1 MVEHILARR
10 SIRDGYSG
18 RGVPD
23 EAVEQIL
30 ACGLAAPSSK
40 NAQPWRIHV
49 VTDASTLAEA
59 ADAVQGAKHAAS
71 YVPVDPATGRARPD
85 WQSTVA
91 ESASVL
97 RQVGLGLFIEN
108 SGRFSDGRR
117 NIAHAADDVR
127 EDALVGYSFEMIG
140 IGAAVQNMWL
150 AAQSLGLAGVFMG
163 DILVAESWFRQRL
176 EMVGDLVGVLAIGYS
191 EGGPAPRRLAQ
202 DRVVVHPGSNERE

>member
-10 SIRDGYSG
+10 SVRDGYE
-18 RGVPD
+18 RREVPPD
-23 EAVEQIL
+23 AVDRIL

-49 VTDASTLAEA
+49 VTDVTLLAEA
-59 ADAVQGAKHAAS
+59 ADAVQGAKHAAT
-71 YVPVDPATGRARPD
+71 YVPVDPSTGRARPD
-85 WQSTVA
+85 WPSTVA

-117 NIAHAADDVR
+117 NIAQADDDVR

-140 IGAAVQNMWL
+140 IGAAIQNMWL
-150 AAQSLGLAGVFMG
+150 AAQALGLAGVFMG
-163 DILVAESWFRQRL
+163 DVLVAEPWIRARL
-176 EMVGDLVGVLAIGYS
+176 GLSGDLVGVLAIGYS
-191 EGGPAPRRLAQ
+191 NGGAVPRRLAA
-202 DRVVVHPGSNERE
+202 DRVVLHD